1 MCCSILDR
9 KNFSRFLP
17 FASPRASIAQKDNEP
32 GESIV
37 RQNSRWFEGRAHSR
51 RRLMYM
57 LGVTIFGCMPMSLV
71 TQARAGVLDQITTFH
86 IPAERMTQA
95 LLDLGRQAHIQ
106 VILRD
111 SPQQQTRSTSLHGRY
126 TVRQAVEMILQGSEL
141 TYTFSEHTLEI
152 YPKASRG
159 ATTLTHHKSTE
170 SLVDTAAPNSSKTGR
185 IKTHSTPG
193 SQRLMNAPPSLREV
207 IVTGTHIS
215 GGTPPSEPILT
226 ITERQI
232 RESGY
237 QSVEQ
242 LMDSLPE
249 NFNSMGSEENGS
261 QTEIDGGNFGYGAAV
276 DLLGLGYDSSLV
288 LVNGHR
294 LAPAGINGAFTDIS
308 VIPLSAVK
316 RVEIVTDGASAIYG
330 ADAIGGVVN
339 YILRNKQEGGETSVE
354 YGSVTKG
361 GLKDYRASQSYG
373 FNWNSGSAL
382 LSYEYHDETPLNV
395 LDRPFSAPSAPGM
408 LTPGTTQNSVYL
420 SATDLLE
427 NWWRINPSALYSH
440 RRVTEEGAAGTQP
453 FYGYADAAQFSYAVG
468 STFFLGRTW
477 QLHARLSY
485 GGNDTKL
492 TTSDG
497 ALSGDNRLSTA
508 SVDANGSILSL
519 PAGKLKAAAGVQ
531 ERYEN
536 LSSLFT
542 GAYVVANINKHR
554 TVDSGFVEAQIPLLA
569 SNHDGLRRQVM
580 TLDLA
585 GRIDRYSDFGTSE
598 NPRAGLAWMPLRGL
612 KLRGTVS
619 SSFKAPN
626 FYELYG
632 EQSSLLV
639 NSPEQTLPPTSSV
652 AVLYLT
658 GSNPNLTA
666 EKATEWTTGIDYSPP
681 AIEGLSAHLTFYHV
695 NFKERIVDPGIPLT
709 ASLDQGSEYAAYIQ
723 SNPTLAQLSF
733 WMAPPYLY
741 QNLTTLPGF
750 GPARTP
756 AEAVAIVDG
765 RFHNVGQSQTS
776 GVITT
781 IDYRHESRGFHYHVG
796 FNGAYILSFKNTSV
810 PGATEFSELNTL
822 NNPVNFRGRITAGV
836 RRTLWGLTA
845 FLNYTNRYRDLTTG
859 TPVPVAS
866 WTTVNVS
873 ASYQLFRGL
882 GDWRGA
888 RLYLSCINCLDR
900 APPAVRLISDYLGY
914 DPANANALGR
924 FVSATVTVRW

>member
-1 MCCSILDR
+1 
-9 KNFSRFLP
+9 
-17 FASPRASIAQKDNEP
+17 
-32 GESIV
+32 
-37 RQNSRWFEGRAHSR
+37 
-51 RRLMYM
+51 MYM
-57 LGVTIFGCMPMSLV
+57 LCVALLGCVPTILIAP
-71 TQARAGVLDQITTFH
+71 ARAGVLDQVATFH
-86 IPAERMTQA
+86 IRAEKMTQA

-106 VILRD
+106 VILREAPPHD
-111 SPQQQTRSTSLHGRY
+111 ARSAGLEGRY
-126 TVRQAVEMILQGSEL
+126 TLRQALTKLLRGSAL
-141 TYTFSEHTLEI
+141 TYALSEHTLEI
-152 YPKASRG
+152 FPRMFRG
-159 ATTLTHHKSTE
+159 AKAHSSGNARPRPSDVTPLTE
-170 SLVDTAAPNSSKTGR
+170 SRKGGLTQQTVSPVQRTASVLPE
-185 IKTHSTPG
+185 
-193 SQRLMNAPPSLREV
+193 LREV

-215 GGTPPSEPILT
+215 GGPPPSEPLIT
-226 ITERQI
+226 ITRQDI

-261 QTEIDGGNFGYGAAV
+261 QTELDGGNFGYGAAV

-294 LAPAGINGAFTDIS
+294 LAPAGINGAFTDIA

-339 YILRNKQEGGETSVE
+339 YILRNKQEGGETSLE

-361 GLKDYRASQSYG
+361 SMKDYRASTSYG
-373 FNWNSGSAL
+373 FNWSTGSAL

-408 LTPGTTQNSVYL
+408 LTPGTTQSSVYL
-420 SATDLLE
+420 SATDLLADR
-427 NWWRINPSALYSH
+427 WRIDPSVLYSQ

-453 FYGYADAAQFSYAVG
+453 FYGYGDAAQFSYAVG
-468 STFFLGRTW
+468 ANYFLSKNW
-477 QLHARLSY
+477 QLHARVSY

-508 SVDANGSILSL
+508 SVNVSGSILPL
-519 PAGKLKAAAGVQ
+519 PAGELKAAAGVQ
-531 ERYEN
+531 ARYEN

-542 GAYVVANINKHR
+542 GQYVITDINKRR
-554 TVDSGFVEAQIPLLA
+554 TVDSAFLEAQIPLLA
-569 SNHDGLRRQVM
+569 SNHGGVRRQVM

-585 GRIDRYSDFGTSE
+585 GRIDHYSDFGTSE
-598 NPRAGLAWMPLRGL
+598 NPRVGLAWAPVTGL

-632 EQSSLLV
+632 EQNSVLV
-639 NSPEQTLPPTSSV
+639 NSPEPTLPPTSSA
-652 AVLYLT
+652 AVMYLL

-666 EKATEWTTGIDYSPP
+666 EKASEWTAGIDYSPP
-681 AIEGLSAHLTFYHV
+681 EIAGLSTHLTFYHV

-709 ASLDQGSEYAAYIQ
+709 ASLDQGAEYAAYIQ
-723 SNPTLAQLSF
+723 QNPTLAQLNF

-750 GPARTP
+750 GPVRTP

-765 RFHNVGQSQTS
+765 RFHNVGQSRTS
-776 GVITT
+776 GFITT
-781 IDYRHESRGFHYHVG
+781 IEYRHEFLGFHYHVG
-796 FNGAYILSFKNTSV
+796 FNGAYILSFTNRNV
-810 PGATEFSELNTL
+810 PGAAEFSELNTL
-822 NNPVNFRGRITAGV
+822 NNPVNFRGRVTAGV
-836 RRTLWGLTA
+836 RRALWGLTA

-859 TPVPVAS
+859 APVPVAS
-866 WTTVNVS
+866 WTTANLS
-873 ASYQLFRGL
+873 AWYQLFGRL
-882 GDWRGA
+882 GEWRGA
-888 RLYLSCINCLDR
+888 RLYLSCINCLNR

-924 FVSATVTVRW
+924 FLSATVTVRW

>member
-1 MCCSILDR
+1 MILVA
-9 KNFSRFLP
+9 P
-17 FASPRASIAQKDNEP
+17 
-32 GESIV
+32 
-37 RQNSRWFEGRAHSR
+37 
-51 RRLMYM
+51 
-57 LGVTIFGCMPMSLV
+57 
-71 TQARAGVLDQITTFH
+71 ARAAVLDQITTFS
-86 IPAERMTQA
+86 IPAEDMTRA

-106 VILRD
+106 VILRNAPLRGL
-111 SPQQQTRSTSLHGRY
+111 SSSALEGRY
-126 TVRQAVEMILQGSEL
+126 TLRVALQKMLRGSAL
-141 TYTFSEHTLEI
+141 TYSFSEHTLEI
-152 YPKASRG
+152 VPKAYRG
-159 ATTLTHHKSTE
+159 AKLQ
-170 SLVDTAAPNSSKTGR
+170 SSGDAGGATPAHRSVGR
-185 IKTHSTPG
+185 IAEKPAVQTPG
-193 SQRLMNAPPSLREV
+193 STRQRATSVPPNLREV

-215 GGTPPSEPILT
+215 GGPPPSEPMIT
-226 ITERQI
+226 ITQQDI

-261 QTEIDGGNFGYGAAV
+261 QTEVDGGNFGYGAAV

-294 LAPAGINGAFTDIS
+294 LAPAGINGAFTDIA

-339 YILRNKQEGGETSVE
+339 YILRNKQKGGETSLE

-361 GLKDYRASQSYG
+361 SLKDYRASSSYG
-373 FNWNSGSAL
+373 FNWGSGSAL

-408 LTPGTTQNSVYL
+408 LTPGTTQSSVYL
-420 SATDLLE
+420 SATDLLADR
-427 NWWRINPSALYSH
+427 WRIDPSILYSH

-468 STFFLGRTW
+468 STIFLGKSWR
-477 QLHARLSY
+477 LHARASY

-508 SVDANGSILSL
+508 SVDASGSLLSL
-519 PAGKLKAAAGVQ
+519 PAGELKAAAGVQ
-531 ERYEN
+531 ARYEN

-542 GAYVVANINKHR
+542 GQYIITNINKHR
-554 TVDSGFVEAQIPLLA
+554 TVDSAFLEAQIPLLA
-569 SNHDGLRRQVM
+569 SHHDSVRRQVV

-585 GRIDRYSDFGTSE
+585 GRVDHYSDFGTSA

-612 KLRGTVS
+612 KIRGTVS

-632 EQSSLLV
+632 AQNSLLV
-639 NSPEQTLPPTSSV
+639 NSPEPTLPPTNTA
-652 AVLYLT
+652 AVLYLI

-681 AIEGLSAHLTFYHV
+681 YIGGLSASLTFYHV
-695 NFKERIVDPGIPLT
+695 NFKERIVDPGIPLV
-709 ASLDQGSEYAAYIQ
+709 ASLDQGAEYAPYIQ
-723 SNPTLAQLSF
+723 MNPTLAQLNY
-733 WMAPPYLY
+733 WMSPPYLY

-750 GPARTP
+750 GPTRVP
-756 AEAVAIVDG
+756 AQAVAIVDG
-765 RFHNVGQSQTS
+765 RFHNVGQSRTS
-776 GVITT
+776 GLLTT
-781 IDYRHESRGFHYHVG
+781 VNYQSEFRGFRYHLGV
-796 FNGAYILSFKNTSV
+796 NGAYILDFKNTSV
-810 PGATEFSELNTL
+810 PGATEFSVLNTL
-822 NNPVNFRGRITAGV
+822 NNPVNFRARMTAGV
-836 RRTLWGLTA
+836 QRALWSLTA

-859 TPVPVAS
+859 AAVPVAS
-866 WTTVNVS
+866 WTTLNVS
-873 ASYQLFRGL
+873 ASYQLFAGSGERP
-882 GDWRGA
+882 GA
-888 RLYLSCINCLDR
+888 RLYISCVNCMDR